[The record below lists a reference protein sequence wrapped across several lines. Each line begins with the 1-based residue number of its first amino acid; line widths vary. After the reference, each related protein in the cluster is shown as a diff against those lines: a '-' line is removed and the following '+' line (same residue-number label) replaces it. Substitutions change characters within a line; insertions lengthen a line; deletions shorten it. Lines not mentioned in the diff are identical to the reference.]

1 MFFPCNYSMKPRR
14 PRHTTVTRRWPE
26 RYFTGLSLG
35 WRRKRENELLKR
47 RKFKNPTLGPSNL
60 HSKLKKSKWTMKF
73 HHVYPGLKFN
83 KSSISKRT
91 GISIQN
97 LNTVYN
103 RGLKAWKTGGSR
115 PGATAQQW
123 AIARLYKFVLISKH
137 KAPRPWF
144 ERRYDPNANLRR

>member
-1 MFFPCNYSMKPRR
+1 
-14 PRHTTVTRRWPE
+14 
-26 RYFTGLSLG
+26 
-35 WRRKRENELLKR
+35 
-47 RKFKNPTLGPSNL
+47 
-60 HSKLKKSKWTMKF
+60 MKF
-73 HHVYPGLKFN
+73 HQVYPNLKFN
-83 KSSISKRT
+83 KSAISKRT

-97 LNTVYN
+97 LNTVYD

-137 KAPRPWF
+137 KAPRAWF

>member
-1 MFFPCNYSMKPRR
+1 MKPRR

-26 RYFTGLSLG
+26 RYFTSLSPV
-35 WRRKRENELLKR
+35 WRRRRELELLKR
-47 RKFKNPTLGPSNL
+47 RRVTNPTLGPSN
-60 HSKLKKSKWTMKF
+60 SKAKLKKSKWTMQF
-73 HHVYPGLKFN
+73 HKVFPGLKFN
-83 KSSISKRT
+83 KGAISKRT

-97 LNTVYN
+97 LNTVYD

-137 KAPRPWF
+137 KAPKQWF